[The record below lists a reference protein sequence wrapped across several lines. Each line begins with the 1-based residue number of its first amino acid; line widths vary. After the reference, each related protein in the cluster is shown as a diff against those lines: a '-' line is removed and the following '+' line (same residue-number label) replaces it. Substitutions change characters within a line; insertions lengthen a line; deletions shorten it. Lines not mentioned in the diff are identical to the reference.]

1 MYERG
6 QYDLIS
12 YIIILALLCT
22 HCLYCDIFEGVP
34 FNANECLAEHRNF
47 SPCISKTDFEDMC
60 VYVYKIKTKHEKAKT
75 KKVKKKFP
83 TMLCLILL
91 LLSHLQEGCAC
102 LYPYKYIHIHVPRFI
117 YGQSLLP
124 PMIIK
129 PKITFDITY
138 VNIPQTKIK

>member
-34 FNANECLAEHRNF
+34 FNANKCLAEHRNF

-75 KKVKKKFP
+75 KKVKKKIPYDALFDP
-83 TMLCLILL
+83 AAAEPFTGRVCLPVSVQIYTNT
-91 LLSHLQEGCAC
+91 CASIY
-102 LYPYKYIHIHVPRFI
+102 LWPIFASSYDNKTENHV
-117 YGQSLLP
+117 
-124 PMIIK
+124 
-129 PKITFDITY
+129 
-138 VNIPQTKIK
+138 